1 MVCCPFHGS
10 MDNFMSL
17 QRKFELLRPRLDE
30 ASLRL
35 CAAADA
41 LVLGR
46 GGPSLVAKASGL
58 SRTTVYAGLSDLEQ
72 STSPSAA
79 ASKTAGRIRRPGAGR
94 KRLTQSNPDLLRDL
108 DKLVDP
114 ITRGDPESSLRWTC
128 KCTTKLTKELQA
140 QGHQARQRTVWTL
153 LDELGYSMQSN
164 RKTNEGTEHPNRDA
178 QFLYIAN
185 KVEQF
190 QDAGL
195 PIISVDTKK
204 KELIGRFKNGGREWQ
219 RKGEPEKVN
228 AHDFADK
235 ELGKIVPYGVYDL
248 THNQGWVSVGINHD
262 TAEFAV
268 ATIRRWWKR
277 MGVELYPHA
286 NELMITADGGG
297 SNGSRVRLWK
307 IEIQK
312 LAREL
317 NMIIH
322 VCHFPPGTS
331 KWNKIEHRMFCHI
344 TENWRSRPLESRAV
358 VVNLIAN
365 TRTEKGLKIKSEI
378 DDAFY
383 PKGIKIADEDMAKLA
398 IVRDEFHGEWN
409 YRIYPNHNQ

>member
-1 MVCCPFHGS
+1 
-10 MDNFMSL
+10 MDEFTML
-17 QRKFELLRPRLDE
+17 QRKYELLRSRLDE
-30 ASLRL
+30 ATMRL

-41 LVLGR
+41 MVLGR

-58 SRTTVYAGLSDLEQ
+58 SRTTIYAGLSDLD
-72 STSPSAA
+72 PSRVRPILPPPA
-79 ASKTAGRIRRPGAGR
+79 AGRIRRLGGGR
-94 KRLTQSNPDLLRDL
+94 KRLVDSNPELLRDL

-114 ITRGDPESSLRWTC
+114 ITRGDPESPLRWTC
-128 KCTTKLTKELQA
+128 KSTTKLTKELQDR
-140 QGHQARQRTVWTL
+140 GHQVSQRTVWSL
-153 LDELGYSMQSN
+153 LDQLGYSMQSN
-164 RKTNEGTEHPNRDA
+164 RKTSEGAEHPDRDA
-178 QFLYIAN
+178 QFLYIAK

-190 QDAGL
+190 QEAGL

-219 RKGEPEKVN
+219 RKGQPEEVN
-228 AHDFADK
+228 VYDFADK
-235 ELGKIVPYGVYDL
+235 ELGKVVPYGVYDL

-277 MGVELYPHA
+277 MGMRLYPQA
-286 NELMITADGGG
+286 TELLITADGGG

-307 IEIQK
+307 IEVQK
-312 LAREL
+312 LAQEL
-317 NMIIH
+317 NMTIH

-344 TENWRSRPLESRAV
+344 SENWRGRPLESRAV

-365 TRTEKGLKIKSEI
+365 TRTEKGLAIEAEI
-378 DDAFY
+378 DEEFY
-383 PKGIKIADEDMAKLA
+383 PTGIKIPDRDMDKLA
-398 IVRDEFHGEWN
+398 IIRDEFHGEWN
-409 YRIYPNHNQ
+409 YKINSK

>member
-1 MVCCPFHGS
+1 M
-10 MDNFMSL
+10 L
-17 QRKFELLRPRLDE
+17 QRKYELLRPHLDE

-35 CAAADA
+35 CASADA

-58 SRTTVYAGLSDLEQ
+58 SRTTIYAGLRDLDQ
-72 STSPSAA
+72 PTDVPIVPP
-79 ASKTAGRIRRPGAGR
+79 KPAGLIRRSGGGR
-94 KRLTQSNPDLLRDL
+94 KRLAVSDPSLLTNL

-114 ITRGDPESSLRWTC
+114 VTRGDPVSQLRWTC
-128 KCTTKLTKELQA
+128 KSTTRLAKELQD
-140 QGHQARQRTVWTL
+140 QGHQVSQRSVWAL
-153 LDELGYSMQSN
+153 LDQLGYSMQSN
-164 RKTNEGTEHPNRDA
+164 RKTDEGTDHPDRDA
-178 QFLYIAN
+178 QFLYIAK
-185 KVEQF
+185 KVEWF
-190 QDAGL
+190 QQADL

-219 RKGEPEKVN
+219 KKGQPEEVKVY
-228 AHDFADK
+228 DFVDK
-235 ELGKIVPYGVYDL
+235 ELGKVVPYGVYDL

-277 MGVELYPHA
+277 MGIRLYPEVK
-286 NELMITADGGG
+286 ELLITADGGG
-297 SNGSRVRLWK
+297 SNGSRVRQWK
-307 IEIQK
+307 IEVQK
-312 LAREL
+312 LAQEL
-317 NMIIH
+317 NMTIH

-344 TENWRSRPLESRAV
+344 AENWRSHPLESRAV

-365 TRTEKGLKIKSEI
+365 TRTEKGLTIQAEV

-383 PKGIKIADEDMAKLA
+383 PTGIKISDADMEDLA
-398 IVRDEFHGEWN
+398 ITRDAFHGEWN
-409 YRIYPNHNQ
+409 YVINPKS